1 MANFNG
7 TWKFVS
13 RENNERILELMGKY
27 PSYLVIIIVLGI

>member
-27 PSYLVIIIVLGI
+27 PLYLVNIIVLCM